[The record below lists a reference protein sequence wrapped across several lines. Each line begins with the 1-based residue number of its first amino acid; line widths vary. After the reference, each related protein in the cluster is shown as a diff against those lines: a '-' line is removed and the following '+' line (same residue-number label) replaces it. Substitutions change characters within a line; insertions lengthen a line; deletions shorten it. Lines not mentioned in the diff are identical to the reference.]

1 MASLLTHPIVP
12 LTAAALVGRSV
23 VPLPLVAVGV
33 LFALLPDVDGIAF
46 RLGSPYSSPFGHRGF
61 SHSLV
66 VAAALAALVVPLAR
80 ALHARPVAVFAF
92 LFVAM
97 ASHGVLDACTDAGL
111 GVAFLW
117 PWSNERIF
125 FDFRPIAASPVSAR
139 RFLSARG
146 WEVFQ
151 SELIWVWTPLLSLAL
166 LGYLVR
172 SRLRHAH
179 RTDR

>member
-12 LTAAALVGRSV
+12 LTAAALVARSV
-23 VPLPLVAVGV
+23 VPWPLVTLGV
-33 LFALLPDVDGIAF
+33 VFALLPDVDGIAF
-46 RLGSPYSSPFGHRGF
+46 RLGIPYASPFGHRGF

-66 VAAALAALVVPLAR
+66 VAAFFAALAVPFAR
-80 ALHARPVAVFAF
+80 AFNARPIAVFAF

-125 FDFRPIAASPVSAR
+125 FGFRPIEASPVSAR
-139 RFLSARG
+139 RFFSARG
-146 WEVFQ
+146 WQVFH

-172 SRLRHAH
+172 SRFATCASR
-179 RTDR
+179 

>member
-12 LTAAALVGRSV
+12 LAAAALVGRNV
-23 VPLPLVAVGV
+23 VPLPLVALGIV
-33 LFALLPDVDGIAF
+33 FALLPDVDGITF
-46 RLGSPYSSPFGHRGF
+46 QLGIPYSSPFGHRGA

-66 VAAALAALVVPLAR
+66 VAAILAALVVPFAR
-80 ALHARPVAVFAF
+80 ALHARPTAVFAF
-92 LFVAM
+92 LFVAI

-125 FDFRPIAASPVSAR
+125 FGFRPIEASPVSAR
-139 RFLSARG
+139 RFLSVRG
-146 WEVFQ
+146 WEVLQ
-151 SELIWVWTPLLSLAL
+151 SELIWVWMPLLLLAL

-172 SRLRHAH
+172 SRFA
-179 RTDR
+179 RTLA

>member
-1 MASLLTHPIVP
+1 MASHPIVP
-12 LTAAALVGRSV
+12 LAAAALVGRSV
-23 VPLPLVAVGV
+23 VPLPLVALGIV
-33 LFALLPDVDGIAF
+33 FALLPDADGITF
-46 RLGSPYSSPFGHRGF
+46 RLGIPYSSPFGHRGF

-66 VAAALAALVVPLAR
+66 VASALAALVVPFAR
-80 ALHARPVAVFAF
+80 ALHARPIAVFAF
-92 LFVAM
+92 LFIAM

-125 FDFRPIAASPVSAR
+125 FDFRPIEASPVSAR

-151 SELIWVWTPLLSLAL
+151 SELIWVWTPLVLLAL

-172 SRLRHAH
+172 SRFAPGAAR
-179 RTDR
+179 RPG